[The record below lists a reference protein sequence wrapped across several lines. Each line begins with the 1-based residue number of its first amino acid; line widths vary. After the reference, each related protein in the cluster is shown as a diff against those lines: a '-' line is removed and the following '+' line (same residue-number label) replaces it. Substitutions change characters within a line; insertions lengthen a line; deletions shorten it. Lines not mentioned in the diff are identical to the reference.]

1 MTRIKICGI
10 TCLEDALLCAGAG
23 ADAVGFVFAD
33 SPRRIAPELAEE
45 IAAQL
50 PPFLCT
56 VGVFVDAHM
65 QERLLQRCLPF
76 LHAVQFHGDEPPGF
90 VESVP
95 RFRIKSFRIS
105 TAEDLEGISE
115 YLGKVHGVLL
125 DTFAPGARGG
135 TGMSFD
141 WSLASQ
147 AKRFGVPLVLA
158 GGLGP
163 DNAADAVCAV
173 RPYAVDASS
182 RLEAAPGRKDPE
194 KVRCFVREVRRADA
208 AFECERGDSAHE

>member
-1 MTRIKICGI
+1 MTRIKVCGI
-10 TCLEDALLCAGAG
+10 TRLDDALLCAGAG

-45 IAAQL
+45 IAARL

-56 VGVFVDAHM
+56 IGVFVDAHM
-65 QERLLQRCLPF
+65 QERLLYRCLPF
-76 LHAVQFHGDEPPGF
+76 LHAVQFHGDEPPAF

-95 RFRIKSFRIS
+95 CFRIKSFRIS
-105 TAEDLEGISE
+105 TAEDLEGISK
-115 YLGKVHGVLL
+115 YLGKVHAVLL

-135 TGMSFD
+135 TGTSFD

-163 DNAADAVCAV
+163 DNAADAVAAV

-194 KVRCFVREVRRADA
+194 KVKRFIREVRRADA
-208 AFECERGDSAHE
+208 ALDSEKGKPAHE